1 MNFNALG
8 QALESCKGSKDG
20 VTSISSKIINENSV
34 ELCYTCVVHFAAE
47 QAFRNQLVVET
58 HRAKSML
65 KEAVKSVSKEYKS
78 LAKAD
83 LTTKTLKES
92 DDIEIIQVSTTRKVA
107 YYRYRLL
114 LSVE

>member
-1 MNFNALG
+1 
-8 QALESCKGSKDG
+8 
-20 VTSISSKIINENSV
+20 
-34 ELCYTCVVHFAAE
+34 
-47 QAFRNQLVVET
+47 
-58 HRAKSML
+58 ML